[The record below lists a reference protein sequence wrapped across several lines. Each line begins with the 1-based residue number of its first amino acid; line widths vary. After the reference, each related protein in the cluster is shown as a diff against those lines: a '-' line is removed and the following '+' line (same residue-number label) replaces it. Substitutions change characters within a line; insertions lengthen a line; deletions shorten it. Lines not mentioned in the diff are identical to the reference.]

1 MIKILIEVPT
11 WLGDTVMATPA
22 IENIIINFNNPSITL
37 IGSKIA
43 VEALRNHP
51 QIVNTEVVNKNYL
64 SLVKTANKLGE
75 FDIFF
80 TFRGS
85 FRSKLFKFFIK
96 SNKKYQFNK
105 KNYKNRHQVD
115 KYNDFINESLS
126 INLLANSLILH
137 REKFELKSK
146 KPLLG
151 INPGASYGS
160 AKQWYPENF
169 AKVATDLSDKFDI
182 YIFGSNSEKNIADDI
197 EKMLNKFG
205 VKNYVNLAGKTSVTG
220 LIKYISKL
228 DLFITGDSGPMH
240 VAACFNI
247 PTITIFGPTKDK
259 ETSQWKNI
267 KSINIKKNLACQPC
281 MQRVCPLGHHDCMK
295 SITAQDV
302 LNAAKSFK

>member
-259 ETSQWKNI
+259 ETSQWMNI